1 MSTKEN
7 TENIEI
13 ITDVGPEPDLERP
26 PPAYTPR
33 AFVQK
38 IGENI
43 ARVVVRRKSQ
53 GGGDGEGETT
63 EEEKDTL
70 EVLRLASERLVVE
83 QKLREK
89 AESDVR
95 VLSDRIARL
104 EMLNA
109 SKNAPNIISSADAVD
124 PMLDQNALGHRQ
136 MHPYEPNAMPHTQLQ
151 ETPVNCVATAPALP
165 LHCMET
171 HDNTPVTC
179 DEMNRRLDQ
188 RLGQL
193 TALVEGMMRNCPGDS
208 RNKDQTYGGGPATLA
223 PNCTITATE
232 PMNHSRANNPF
243 ETTEPMS

>member
-70 EVLRLASERLVVE
+70 EVLRLASERLAVE
-83 QKLREK
+83 QRLREK

-95 VLSDRIARL
+95 DLKEKIARL
-104 EMLNA
+104 EILYA
-109 SKNAPNIISSADAVD
+109 SKNAPTIISSADTVG
-124 PMLDQNALGHRQ
+124 PM
-136 MHPYEPNAMPHTQLQ
+136 MHSYETNAMPQSQLQ
-151 ETPVNCVATAPALP
+151 GTPVNCVATAPALP
-165 LHCMET
+165 VHCMET
-171 HDNTPVTC
+171 HNDNPVTYE
-179 DEMNRRLDQ
+179 EMDRRLDQ
-188 RLGQL
+188 RLAHI
-193 TALVEGMMRNCPGDS
+193 TALVEGMKRTCPGDGHI
-208 RNKDQTYGGGPATLA
+208 KD
-223 PNCTITATE
+223 
-232 PMNHSRANNPF
+232 
-243 ETTEPMS
+243 